1 MKSVKFTLLVILSFV
16 AAISGQET
24 LRECGQIISANSGT
38 IEYKLGETYDKF
50 EACAFIVRV
59 QNFSYIKFT
68 LEESGISGRDRNAIT
83 IMGFNE
89 NNHTATYTLG
99 PPNTELEAEVK
110 GSIAVVIF
118 RSWSISGFG
127 KGFRLGFEGIGGS
140 LETIPGFDMVFNN
153 EKFSPLE
160 IPFSNNFTNVA
171 STNLMV
177 FTNEAHMMTEV
188 GDVFTMNLSGH
199 VMEDPYCWDFFSVY
213 SFTYVTSPVLEQ
225 TICDMNTATTEFL
238 TGGIFIVLFRNYG
251 GRFTSATVEW
261 GIDYE
266 YYTD

>member
-1 MKSVKFTLLVILSFV
+1 MNSVKLTLFVILSFV

-38 IEYKLGETYDKF
+38 IEYKLGETYDMF

-83 IMGFNE
+83 IMGFDE
-89 NNHTATYTLG
+89 NNHTASYILG

-118 RSWSISGFG
+118 RSLSGFG
-127 KGFRLGFEGIGGS
+127 KGFRLGFEGIGES
-140 LETIPGFDMVFNN
+140 LEKVPGFDMVFNN
-153 EKFSPLE
+153 EKSSPLE

-177 FTNEAHMMTEV
+177 FTDESHMMTEF
-188 GDVFTMNLSGH
+188 GEVFTLNLSGH
-199 VMEDPYCWDFFSVY
+199 IMEDPYCWDFFSVY
-213 SFTYVTSPVLEQ
+213 SFIYEGNPVLEQ